1 MKHAAFSFKLGVVF
15 LREGDSYVAFSPA
28 LDLSTSASSLEKAH
42 TRFAEAVK
50 IFFAEIMKKGT
61 LEEVLGDLGWQKNNK
76 EWEPPYIV
84 SQESELIQVPAC
96 A

>member
-1 MKHAAFSFKLGVVF
+1 MKQAGFSLNLSVIF
-15 LREGDSYVAFSPA
+15 LREGDSFVAFSPA
-28 LDLSTSASSLEKAH
+28 LDLSTSASSFEKARV
-42 TRFAEAVK
+42 RFGEVVR

-61 LEEVLGDLGWQKNNK
+61 LEEVLRDLGWQKNNK
-76 EWEPPYIV
+76 KWEPPYIV